1 MKNMLLV
8 NEDLHILFLSET
20 VEGKRH
26 DKAIADATPYPLPP
40 GSALMQDLGLLGFN
54 LEGVSIIMPVKKPR
68 GGELSAEQKAY
79 NQHVSRR
86 RVRIEHVN
94 GSVKRCRIVKEII
107 RLLKDGVRDLVM
119 EICCALHNLRVRLN
133 PWQKMT

>member
-1 MKNMLLV
+1 MVSGGENDTK
-8 NEDLHILFLSET
+8 S
-20 VEGKRH
+20 
-26 DKAIADATPYPLPP
+26 TPL
-40 GSALMQDLGLLGFN
+40 
-54 LEGVSIIMPVKKPR
+54 R

-94 GSVKRCRIVKEII
+94 GSVKRYRIVKEII

-119 EICCALHNLRVRLN
+119 EICCALHNLRVRLT

>member
-1 MKNMLLV
+1 MLLV
-8 NEDLHILFLSET
+8 NGDLQILFLSDT

-26 DKAIADATPYPLPP
+26 DKAIADSTPYPLPP
-40 GSALMQDLGLLGFN
+40 GSALMQDLGLLGFG
-54 LEGVSIIMPVKKPR
+54 LEGVRTVMPVKKPR
-68 GGELSAEQKAY
+68 GAELSAEQKAF
-79 NQHVSRR
+79 NRRVSQR

-94 GSVKRCRIVKEII
+94 GSVKRCRIVKEVI

-119 EICCALHNLRVRLN
+119 ELCCALHNFRARLT